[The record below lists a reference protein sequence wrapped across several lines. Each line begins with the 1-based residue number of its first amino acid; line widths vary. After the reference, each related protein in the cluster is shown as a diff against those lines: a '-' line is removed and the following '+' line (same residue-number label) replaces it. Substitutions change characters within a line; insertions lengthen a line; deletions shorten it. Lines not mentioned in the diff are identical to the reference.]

1 MIKFENSF
9 HKLNTDF
16 YENVIPSKPPKPEL
30 ISFNK
35 SLSNLLGIRISWIE
49 SIEGIFTKDTGIVI
63 SFISIQLRNRIESL
77 LI

>member
-30 ISFNK
+30 ISFNTV
-35 SLSNLLGIRISWIE
+35 SYTHLTLPTSDL
-49 SIEGIFTKDTGIVI
+49 V
-63 SFISIQLRNRIESL
+63 
-77 LI
+77 

>member
-35 SLSNLLGIRISWIE
+35 SAVMKDRFIIISPYLFLIT
-49 SIEGIFTKDTGIVI
+49 FVI
-63 SFISIQLRNRIESL
+63 QQ
-77 LI
+77 